1 MGQEEGKDLYY
12 TSSDMVGTMMCR
24 LGLGLVHQ
32 GCRLVK
38 VL

>member
-1 MGQEEGKDLYY
+1 MGQEEDKELHY
-12 TSSDMVGTMMCR
+12 TLSDMVGTMMCR